1 MFFQK
6 ETLHACEHTCNF
18 KFAKRNARRAATLSK
33 CSRSDGMSAF
43 EPLSSGLPLPGPR
56 GARGRKRPLEINR
69 DQYRAVNPRYTCDE
83 MSSVDIAALNVEL
96 RCPICLRLMRDPVA
110 TECLHRFCKDC
121 IEKCQR
127 QAQKQCP
134 SCRKPIATRRSLRPD
149 PSMKRLIAKLY
160 PDLDAF
166 EADEEAE
173 MLASNR
179 NMAEAHLANIEKV
192 LERQRALVAASR
204 EQEPPAVEYE
214 ATSSSRT
221 ARGASG
227 RGAGAGG
234 SRGRNDA
241 MRAADE
247 TRHQRSV
254 DQAVVEQLQRAA
266 VEESDAYDDDDE
278 DDDEEEDYEDED
290 EESDE
295 GEDDDESNSG
305 DGDQIGTQDYE
316 NWAFEGRGSR
326 SKGAATGGIATG
338 GASSARTGG
347 RPGAN
352 VVHRKSSLPSP
363 GSQSEAQRAAV
374 EAAQSRLQLIPRP
387 TEVGFRLQPHPEH
400 RGRVERLVRDF
411 VCVSRDAT
419 IDHVHKFLCHNL
431 SPQHAQLPSAE
442 QLGAQIGAKLPR
454 QFDVHVAVPSL
465 EPPSANGQRLLTKL
479 RPEMT
484 LFEVLTTFHIE
495 KHNFDLYYVPCEPF
509 ESSSRAPDDGA
520 PLSPATRLDERS
532 E

>member
-1 MFFQK
+1 VQ
-6 ETLHACEHTCNF
+6 LAH
-18 KFAKRNARRAATLSK
+18 
-33 CSRSDGMSAF
+33 
-43 EPLSSGLPLPGPR
+43 
-56 GARGRKRPLEINR
+56 
-69 DQYRAVNPRYTCDE
+69 
-83 MSSVDIAALNVEL
+83 EL
-96 RCPICLRLMRDPVA
+96 GQTRL
-110 TECLHRFCKDC
+110 
-121 IEKCQR
+121 
-127 QAQKQCP
+127 
-134 SCRKPIATRRSLRPD
+134 
-149 PSMKRLIAKLY
+149 
-160 PDLDAF
+160 
-166 EADEEAE
+166 
-173 MLASNR
+173 
-179 NMAEAHLANIEKV
+179 
-192 LERQRALVAASR
+192 
-204 EQEPPAVEYE
+204 
-214 ATSSSRT
+214 
-221 ARGASG
+221 
-227 RGAGAGG
+227 
-234 SRGRNDA
+234 
-241 MRAADE
+241 
-247 TRHQRSV
+247 
-254 DQAVVEQLQRAA
+254 
-266 VEESDAYDDDDE
+266 
-278 DDDEEEDYEDED
+278 ED

-363 GSQSEAQRAAV
+363 GSQSEAQRSAV
-374 EAAQSRLQLIPRP
+374 EVAQSRLQLIPRP